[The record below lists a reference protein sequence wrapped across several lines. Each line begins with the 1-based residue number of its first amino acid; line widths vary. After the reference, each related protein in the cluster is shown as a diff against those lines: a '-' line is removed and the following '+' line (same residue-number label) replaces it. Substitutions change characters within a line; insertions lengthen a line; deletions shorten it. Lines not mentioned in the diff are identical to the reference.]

1 MIRRHDF
8 DYDRLCNY
16 TTLHPHPHLHFSPNV
31 SILSGSTYATYPIHS
46 TTTYHSSPPF
56 AEHEKRP
63 LSLPRCYSL
72 CSYTRPSTDT
82 AAARGHVS
90 WWWRDDMVLR

>member
-31 SILSGSTYATYPIHS
+31 SILRLHLCHLSNPLDYNLPLLST
-46 TTTYHSSPPF
+46 
-56 AEHEKRP
+56 
-63 LSLPRCYSL
+63 
-72 CSYTRPSTDT
+72 
-82 AAARGHVS
+82 
-90 WWWRDDMVLR
+90 LR